1 MKQNVLLVVES
12 SYKMD
17 ERTVSKDILFHKLG
31 YWGVEVHM
39 RWFLPFYF

>member
-17 ERTVSKDILFHKLG
+17 ERTVSKDLLFHNRDI
-31 YWGVEVHM
+31 GV
-39 RWFLPFYF
+39 LKST